1 MPLDEFQKDVI
12 AVISRNRGPESPFA
26 GGADIQQHG
35 LRIPEDQGIFTTGH
49 EPIDDLVKADRTALE
64 EAGFTVNLRRSHS
77 GFRECTVMK
86 PMTGTTI
93 LQWTVALARE
103 FYAPV
108 PDPQFGHRLH
118 LADLAVN
125 KALAAAS
132 RVRKRDFVD
141 LWMLDR
147 HVMPLWRMACAAPG
161 KEPDLNPFSLI
172 EDASFNWSR
181 TVRRDNPADRLTMTA
196 DISLQEI
203 GEGLRKAMRE
213 ARLYLQDISPEHY
226 GRLQVDAEGRPVV
239 SRETVA
245 GERWKTPMAGG
256 ALPTF
261 DGIDSEMIAG
271 VIAQYGLEGSRHT
284 GPAPQ
289 SPRTGNDAQ
298 RTEPHGEHDDPFGIP
313 DPFEPPSPWDD

>member
-1 MPLDEFQKDVI
+1 MPFDDLQRYVI
-12 AVISRNRGPESPFA
+12 AVISRNRDPESPLA
-26 GGADIQQHG
+26 GGAVIQQHCF
-35 LRIPEDQGIFTTGH
+35 RTPEDQDIFAAGNETLD
-49 EPIDDLVKADRTALE
+49 ELVQADRMALE

-118 LADLAVN
+118 PADLAVN
-125 KALAAAS
+125 KALAVAGS
-132 RVRKRDFVD
+132 VRKRDFVD

-161 KEPDLNPFSLI
+161 KDTDLNPFSLI

-196 DISLQEI
+196 ELSLEEI
-203 GEGLRKAMRE
+203 GKGLRKAMRE
-213 ARLYLQDISPEHY
+213 ARLILPDIRPEHY
-226 GRLQVDAEGRPVV
+226 GRLQIDAKGRPVV
-239 SRETVA
+239 SREIVT
-245 GERWKTPMAGG
+245 GERWKAPELGG

-271 VIAQYGLEGSRHT
+271 LIAQFGLEGSRYT
-284 GPAPQ
+284 GSVPT
-289 SPRTGNDAQ
+289 SSETDNDAN
-298 RTEPHGEHDDPFGIP
+298 RIERNIEHADPFEIP
-313 DPFEPPSPWDD
+313 DPFKPPSPWDE